1 MFLTRF
7 IISNVFSVFLI
18 GAILLLKR
26 VLKNKV
32 SLKFHYHIWF
42 VLLLSFVVAF
52 LPTTFFKSIELGN
65 ITQEIT
71 APAIHIEDDT
81 LMPPDMPNDW
91 RYDFTDL
98 TDSSDKTVLNIG
110 CKIFW
115 IIGVVVVIAFY
126 ISGSKRLRKIKKFT
140 EPLPDN
146 IMSVVKNCC
155 EKTAIKR
162 KICVLQS
169 DMVTSPLSFG
179 YRQSYIILPSKD
191 IHTSSQREIEHIILH
206 ELTHIRHNDILVNL
220 WLCIEQMMFWFN
232 PLIWWSFSKM
242 RQDREAYCDWTV
254 LNGYDTDDE
263 RLAYGD
269 TLLRF
274 ASKKNNTL
282 VYTANGL
289 FSNKKQIKYRIERI
303 ADYKAESKLKK
314 IVGKSIIMLLSFAT
328 MLQVPAFA
336 AVASDFGLYYNPKQ
350 TMTVIEFD
358 YSSLYG
364 GADGCAVIYD
374 TNANVYNVYNRDAIT
389 KRIAPCSTCKIYSA
403 LNALEQ
409 GIISASE
416 NTVQWDYLSRDIPSW
431 NGNQNLNSAMKNS
444 VNWYFQYLDNSVG
457 ADELESFYKR
467 IGYGNG
473 FIGNDTM
480 YYWNGSKLKI
490 SPLEQVDLL
499 KKLYN
504 NKLGANKDNVS
515 AIKDAIFIAER
526 NGYRLYGKTGTG
538 KIGNNDVSGWFI
550 GFVETKDNVYFFAVN
565 LQDDANANGNAAV
578 LTTFSIFE
586 TMGIKLSE

>member
-42 VLLLSFVVAF
+42 VLLLSFMVAF

-71 APAIHIEDDT
+71 APANHIEDDT

-126 ISGSKRLRKIKKFT
+126 ISGNKRLRKIKKFT

-179 YRQSYIILPSKD
+179 YRQSYIILPSKE

-242 RQDREAYCDWTV
+242 RQAREAYCDWTV

-314 IVGKSIIMLLSFAT
+314 LLVKVLLCCCL
-328 MLQVPAFA
+328 LQ
-336 AVASDFGLYYNPKQ
+336 LCCKYQ
-350 TMTVIEFD
+350 RLRQ
-358 YSSLYG
+358 SLPILV
-364 GADGCAVIYD
+364 C
-374 TNANVYNVYNRDAIT
+374 IT
-389 KRIAPCSTCKIYSA
+389 I
-403 LNALEQ
+403 Q
-409 GIISASE
+409 
-416 NTVQWDYLSRDIPSW
+416 
-431 NGNQNLNSAMKNS
+431 
-444 VNWYFQYLDNSVG
+444 
-457 ADELESFYKR
+457 
-467 IGYGNG
+467 
-473 FIGNDTM
+473 
-480 YYWNGSKLKI
+480 
-490 SPLEQVDLL
+490 
-499 KKLYN
+499 
-504 NKLGANKDNVS
+504 NKL
-515 AIKDAIFIAER
+515 
-526 NGYRLYGKTGTG
+526 
-538 KIGNNDVSGWFI
+538 
-550 GFVETKDNVYFFAVN
+550 
-565 LQDDANANGNAAV
+565 
-578 LTTFSIFE
+578 
-586 TMGIKLSE
+586 